1 MGKTVKRT
9 IVFMMVVLLGSV
21 PSSKSI
27 QITSRAKKSSGRP
40 VKIHGYSPPR
50 DKSLGNEDYYAKR
63 VVGIGELFC

>member
-9 IVFMMVVLLGSV
+9 IVFMMVVLLGLRLKAYRL
-21 PSSKSI
+21 PAG
-27 QITSRAKKSSGRP
+27 RKKSSGRP